1 MQSCNNYKYE
11 HKLLQQQTIIEKI
24 NAQLNSILIL
34 HYKKNKLQDI
44 LDTFREQF
52 CINETI
58 AKMQNNT
65 LTTFL

>member
-1 MQSCNNYKYE
+1 MQSCNNYIYE

-24 NAQLNSILIL
+24 NVQLNSILIL
-34 HYKKNKLQDI
+34 HYKKNKLQDT

-58 AKMQNNT
+58 AEIQNNI